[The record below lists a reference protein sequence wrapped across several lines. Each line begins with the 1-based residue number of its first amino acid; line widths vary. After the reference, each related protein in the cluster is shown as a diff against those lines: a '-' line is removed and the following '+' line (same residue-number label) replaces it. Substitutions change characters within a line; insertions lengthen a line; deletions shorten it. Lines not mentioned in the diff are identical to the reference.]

1 MESLCQKKKKAD
13 LRSKTGLLSWLV
25 TNSSWVL
32 ILTNQFLLLIFE
44 KEEEQEDARH
54 RDAFLTLSSTAFCLR
69 CTALRCPDLTFVPSC
84 AQLGVKAE
92 RVTGFGI
99 SSASP
104 AMSQPSQQTLLG
116 ARANFHSLIYLD

>member
-1 MESLCQKKKKAD
+1 M
-13 LRSKTGLLSWLV
+13 

-32 ILTNQFLLLIFE
+32 IVTNQFLLLICQTILE
-44 KEEEQEDARH
+44 EEEQEDAQGK
-54 RDAFLTLSSTAFCLR
+54 DAFLTLPSTAFCFP
-69 CTALRCPDLTFVPSC
+69 CTALQCPDLTFLPSC

-92 RVTGFGI
+92 CVTGFRTV
-99 SSASP
+99 SAPP